1 LALSGGVSFMESDN
15 VRWEGRNGSDLGR
28 TAVTGEVSCQLRRG
42 NLMEIQAKV
51 VLRYKIYAKRFT
63 KPKDLKTNIYQD

>member
-1 LALSGGVSFMESDN
+1 MESEN
-15 VRWEGRNGSDLGR
+15 VRWEGRSGSDLGR

-42 NLMEIQAKV
+42 NLVEIQAKV

-63 KPKDLKTNIYQD
+63 KPRDVRTNTAQD